1 MNLNPLNL
9 KNMMSGVG
17 LGENSRATKGEKLII
32 LIKIDE
38 GHLGIAQHWELMGF
52 LLHTQ
57 VPFCKGC
64 FSFGVILDELDGNLI
79 LTHCS
84 SLLVILGI
92 NKIIPTR

>member
-1 MNLNPLNL
+1 MT
-9 KNMMSGVG
+9 SGVG
-17 LGENSRATKGEKLII
+17 LGENSRATKGEKLVI

-52 LLHTQ
+52 FLHTQ

-64 FSFGVILDELDGNLI
+64 FPFGVILDELDGNLI
-79 LTHCS
+79 LTHRS
-84 SLLVILGI
+84 SPIVILGI